1 MAATIFFWTGMLLV
15 ALAVA
20 GCLFEI
26 TGIVL
31 FLRFFGRPTA
41 QTADSQGATL
51 LKPLYGSEPRLQENL
66 ASFLDQDWRGPVQ
79 MVCGVSS
86 RHDPATAVAEQLQAD
101 RPGQDIVL
109 APQSK
114 TSFANGKI
122 ANLANMLPAA
132 RYDLLVLSD
141 SDMSVSPGYLS
152 AIAGALAQPGVGA
165 VTCAYRGSG
174 NAGLWSHL
182 SAGGISYV
190 ALPGVIVGYVTGMAR
205 PCMGSTIALT
215 RETLRAIGGFE
226 RFADVL
232 ADDYAIGEAIA
243 ATGQRVVMVPV
254 LLAHGCSE
262 GSFGAL
268 WRQKLRWSATIR
280 GVAPLRHLG
289 SIVTYPLP
297 LALLA
302 LPIVPTTASPLV
314 FAALAIRL
322 LLAATVDRRAGQG
335 SAPYWMLPAIE
346 CIEFAAF
353 AGSFVARKIDW
364 RGSRLTMER
373 DGRIAA

>member
-1 MAATIFFWTGMLLV
+1 MAATIFFWAGMLLV

-26 TGIVL
+26 AGIVL
-31 FLRFFGRPTA
+31 LLRFFGRPA
-41 QTADSQGATL
+41 APIADSRAVTL
-51 LKPLYGSEPRLQENL
+51 LKPLYGSEPCLKENL
-66 ASFLDQDWRGPVQ
+66 ASFLEQDWRGPVQ
-79 MVCGVSS
+79 MICGVSNQQ
-86 RHDPATAVAEQLQAD
+86 DLAAAVVGQLQAD
-101 RPGQDIVL
+101 HPGKDIVL
-109 APQSK
+109 VAQST
-114 TSFANGKI
+114 TSFANRKI

-132 RYDLLVLSD
+132 RHDLLVLSD
-141 SDMSVSPGYLS
+141 SDMAVSPDYLS
-152 AIAGALAQPGVGA
+152 AVAGALAQPGVGA
-165 VTCAYRGSG
+165 VTCAYRGIG
-174 NAGLWSHL
+174 NAGFWSQI

-215 RETLRAIGGFE
+215 RETLRTIGGFE

-243 ATGQRVVMVPV
+243 ETGQRVAMAPV
-254 LLAHGCSE
+254 LLVHGCSE
-262 GSFGAL
+262 TGFGAL

-302 LPIVPTTASPLV
+302 LALVPVVAWPFVL
-314 FAALAIRL
+314 AALMVRL
-322 LLAATVDRRAGQG
+322 LLAVAVDRRAGRG

-373 DGRIAA
+373 DGRITA